1 MGARSGRVVR
11 TARVGLHAVRLGV
24 HGKGDE
30 RGPGSGSG
38 GAGSGVGLR
47 KTVRVSLFGGASSE
61 VRRCICSVVDESRS
75 SLAARCVSFYQTVWL

>member
-30 RGPGSGSG
+30 RG
-38 GAGSGVGLR
+38 AVGLALARAGR
-47 KTVRVSLFGGASSE
+47 KGTCLPVRAAVKAEKAAHGMLAEEERSAPTAS
-61 VRRCICSVVDESRS
+61 
-75 SLAARCVSFYQTVWL
+75 

>member
-61 VRRCICSVVDESRS
+61 VRRCICSVVGVAQQPS
-75 SLAARCVSFYQTVWL
+75 C